1 MMTSLDDLRSTFER
15 VSDAIKR
22 NMAASEASV
31 TGKISLF
38 WRDVIADR
46 KNFPDLNEIMVFRR
60 DNFADGIGDP
70 RQGAV
75 DEERFYA
82 EQIYQIFR
90 RMVDAEFVG
99 SIPESTF
106 GAPLAFP
113 HDGIVRSASFWIN
126 AATTKRVIE
135 FVAQHGKRGPLRVLE
150 IGAGWGAC
158 AYQIHSTMDVAS
170 YTIVDL
176 PHNLHISSI
185 HLASVLP
192 ERRLE
197 LLDVSG
203 PVLSTIENGTIT
215 GCLPG
220 TIPRLKAKFDLV
232 LNSFSLQ
239 EMELDTV
246 KAYMDWIAS
255 VLADDGIFIS
265 LNSHA
270 KAGVRR
276 PSDYG
281 YANFHIHHWNTFRPS
296 PSGFLNTIPYEVVLG
311 PRKVDSPVYPEEVQD
326 GLGWLMQ
333 LGLDRDLDGY
343 CERLV
348 AGSLDTNDRYV
359 LAEYGR
365 LFAVKTEAERREIA
379 AKLETF
385 DRTAVWPYVIANI
398 ALTKN
403 DPGSCSKFLD
413 EACQRRLS
421 GFARVRANVLLAA
434 FARAGTGPSI
444 ATLPDGFDPTRAY
457 PEAAQIVRTRD
468 VSLMLNQTRRVFGCS

>member
-1 MMTSLDDLRSTFER
+1 MTISLDRLRLTFER
-15 VSDAIKR
+15 VSDAIKH

-31 TGKISLF
+31 TGKVSHF
-38 WRDVIADR
+38 WSDVIADR

-60 DNFADGIGDP
+60 EGYTYGIGDD
-70 RQGAV
+70 RQGGI
-75 DEERFYA
+75 DRERDFS
-82 EQIYQIFR
+82 ERMHRIFR
-90 RMVDAEFVG
+90 RMVDAKFVG

-106 GAPLAFP
+106 GAPFVFA
-113 HDGIVRSASFWIN
+113 HDNVVRSASFWIN
-126 AATTKRVIE
+126 AATTRRVME
-135 FVAQHGKRGPLRVLE
+135 FVAQYGKRGPLRVLE

-158 AYQIHSTMDVAS
+158 AYQIHNTMDVAS

-176 PHNLHISSI
+176 PHNLHISNV

-203 PVLSTIENGTIT
+203 PVLSKMENGAIT

-220 TIPRLKAKFDLV
+220 TIPRIKAKFDLV

-255 VLADDGIFIS
+255 VLADDGIFVS

-270 KAGVRR
+270 KAGVRL

-281 YANFHIHHWNTFRPS
+281 YSNFHIHHWNTFRTS
-296 PSGFLNTIPYEVVLG
+296 PSGFLNTIPYEVVVG
-311 PRKVDSPVYPEEVQD
+311 PRKADSPVYPEEIQN

-343 CERLV
+343 CERIV
-348 AGSLDTNDRYV
+348 AG
-359 LAEYGR
+359 
-365 LFAVKTEAERREIA
+365 
-379 AKLETF
+379 
-385 DRTAVWPYVIANI
+385 
-398 ALTKN
+398 
-403 DPGSCSKFLD
+403 
-413 EACQRRLS
+413 
-421 GFARVRANVLLAA
+421 
-434 FARAGTGPSI
+434 
-444 ATLPDGFDPTRAY
+444 
-457 PEAAQIVRTRD
+457 
-468 VSLMLNQTRRVFGCS
+468 